1 MAVKAEEEA
10 AMAVVMANDVLIEL
24 LWQQARPTLYI
35 SRDDFVRSL
44 DGWTI
49 DPQNNDDGE
58 LAVVWL
64 TKGPQLHFTTFGPR
78 WKLTR
83 EDIRHRLE
91 PLIDQYGHAETFT
104 PIEDTRQHRFN
115 KLLGF
120 VATKEDASY
129 IHYKIERL
137 RHA

>member
-1 MAVKAEEEA
+1 MSV
-10 AMAVVMANDVLIEL
+10 DQLIER
-24 LWQQARPTLYI
+24 LWQQARQTLYI
-35 SRDDFVRSL
+35 DRESFVRSL
-44 DGWTI
+44 DGWAI

-64 TKGPQLHFTTFGPR
+64 TKGPQLHFATFGR
-78 WKLTR
+78 WCATR
-83 EDIRHRLE
+83 EDIRKRVGT
-91 PLIDQYGHAETFT
+91 LIDQYGHAETFT
-104 PIEDTRQHRFN
+104 PIEDSRQHRFN

-120 VATKEDASY
+120 TATHEDASY